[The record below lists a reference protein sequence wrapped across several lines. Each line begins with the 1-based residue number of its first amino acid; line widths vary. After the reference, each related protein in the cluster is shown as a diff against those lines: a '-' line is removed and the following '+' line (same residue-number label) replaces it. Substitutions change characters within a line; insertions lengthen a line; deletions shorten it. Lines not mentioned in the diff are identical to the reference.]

1 MIRIVLVTEANPN
14 DDLDSG
20 IRATQI
26 AVLCNIGLFLVM
38 LTLAWWGF

>member
-14 DDLDSG
+14 DNLDSG

-26 AVLCNIGLFLVM
+26 AVLCNIVLFLVM
-38 LTLAWWGF
+38 LGLIALGF